1 MTICLM
7 RWIELCMMLC
17 ALSRGPWN
25 PIRWA
30 LPIAYYVFLSTFEI
44 CFSLKPSTLSVFWS
58 VRNLLHCWKLDF
70 EMPVIMMS
78 WPPVLFCQV
87 LPAYFWLRMKIDD
100 QGLFIFQY
108 PFRERVIAI
117 SSLCGPSSFVGR
129 FPDLKSPPIPLCL
142 LLWFSDWSTRKREVV
157 HGKICS
163 LPIYPF

>member
-44 CFSLKPSTLSVFWS
+44 CFSLKLCTLSVFWS
-58 VRNLLHCWKLDF
+58 ICNLMHCWELDF

-87 LPAYFWLRMKIDD
+87 LPAYFWLCIDD

-129 FPDLKSPPIPLCL
+129 FPDLKSPPIPLCML
-142 LLWFSDWSTRKREVV
+142 AWFTDWSTRKREV
-157 HGKICS
+157 HGKICT